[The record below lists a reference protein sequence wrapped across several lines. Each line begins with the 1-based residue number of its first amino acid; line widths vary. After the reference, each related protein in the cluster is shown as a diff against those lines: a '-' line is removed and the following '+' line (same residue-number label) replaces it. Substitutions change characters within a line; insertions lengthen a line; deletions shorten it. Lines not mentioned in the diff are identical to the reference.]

1 MTVVVDAS
9 VVVAGLVDSGRPGR
23 WAEELL
29 AAEALVAPELVMVES
44 ANVLRRA
51 ALAGQISDDVATLAH
66 GDLTALRVGL
76 LPYEPFAERVW
87 QLRANLSAHDAWY
100 VAVAEAIDAPLATM
114 DRRLA
119 KATGPRC
126 QFLLDS

>member
-23 WAEELL
+23 WAEDLL
-29 AAEALVAPELVMVES
+29 ATEALVAPELVLVES

-66 GDLTALRVGL
+66 GDLTSLRIGL
-76 LPYEPFAERVW
+76 VSYEPFAGRIWE
-87 QLRANLSAHDAWY
+87 LRGNLSAYDAWY
-100 VAVAEAIDAPLATM
+100 VAVAEEVDAPLATL

-119 KATGPRC
+119 SATGPRC
-126 QFLLDS
+126 EFRLAS

>member
-87 QLRANLSAHDAWY
+87 QLRANLSAYDAWY
-100 VAVAEAIDAPLATM
+100 VAVAEAIDAPLATL

-126 QFLLDS
+126 KFLLPS

>member
-29 AAEALVAPELVMVES
+29 AADALVAPELVMVES
-44 ANVLRRA
+44 ADVLRRA

-87 QLRANLSAHDAWY
+87 QLRANLSAYDAWY
-100 VAVAEAIDAPLATM
+100 VAVAEAIDAPLATL

-126 QFLLDS
+126 KFLLPS

>member
-44 ANVLRRA
+44 ADVLRRA